1 MPIFTASS
9 GCDLFYRDECFAD
22 AWETPET
29 VVLLHG
35 NAESG
40 AAWNGWMPLMGRKL
54 RVIRPDMRGFGQST
68 PMPLDHPWSVD
79 GIIADFMALM
89 DALGIRRFHV
99 IGAKIACPIALRL
112 AARHA
117 DRVASLVVVGGIV
130 SGTESLG
137 DRAASWVARIEG
149 EGVESWARWT
159 MDGRLGS
166 SASAAMKEGWAKL
179 MGATALSSQLG
190 FIRSVPGIDV
200 RADLPRITCPVLVIT
215 TDGSGLGSVEAVR
228 AWQKAIAGSEFM
240 VVPGD
245 SYHVAATH
253 PETCAQASLDF
264 IARRARLGGRAKP

>member
-1 MPIFTASS
+1 MPAFSPDQGSEI
-9 GCDLFYRDECFAD
+9 FYRDDCFAD
-22 AWETPET
+22 VWENPE
-29 VVLLHG
+29 VLLMLHG

-40 AAWNGWMPLMGRKL
+40 EAWNGWMPLMGR
-54 RVIRPDMRGFGQST
+54 RFRIIRPDMRGFGRST
-68 PMPLDHPWSVD
+68 PMPINHPWSVD
-79 GIIADFMALM
+79 GIIGDFIGLM
-89 DALGIRRFHV
+89 DHLGIRRFHL

-117 DRVASLVVVGGIV
+117 DRVASLVVVGGLV

-137 DRAASWVARIEG
+137 DRAASWVERIET
-149 EGVESWARWT
+149 EGVEGWARWT

-166 SASAAMKEGWAKL
+166 AASDAMKEGWAKL
-179 MGATALSSQLG
+179 MGATALSTQLG

-200 RADLPRITCPVLVIT
+200 WADLPRIACPSLVIT

-228 AWQKAIAGSEFM
+228 AWQKTINGSELM

-253 PETCAQASLDF
+253 PEICAQAALDF
-264 IARRARLGGRAKP
+264 ISRRAN